1 MAKTSGLPLGLIW
14 RDFATDWP
22 AQPYPAGPTPCTVQQ
37 INTTGSRGVYRMTL
51 DAGTDVGVVR
61 ITFNTGAY
69 LLPGDVSGG
78 PARTA
83 NSLGD
88 RLVWSHGV
96 YNNQDSG
103 SSIGGSF
110 FENSITGTGDIPI
123 ITKDN
128 ENLTTTSNLE
138 RVRQLGFI
146 GGEKFFLKNVAGV
159 GQKIL
164 AISNLRGS
172 VPASSAHYANTTG
185 ASGGT
190 FTQNS
195 DGVYENI
202 DLFDWDNTLNSGAGG
217 FVNTSDS
224 TGVRTNVGPYS
235 GWKNRN
241 SVYPKVTI
249 YPNMKTHD
257 NTDDGDYFANGKGR
271 VLYKKYQEQLKF
283 FNAADFG
290 DLILECIRLFNE
302 NQDILES
309 FQNRFKYMLVDEYQD
324 TNTSQYTLLKLLS
337 GKWKNICCV
346 GDDDQSIY
354 SWRGAEVTNILKFEK
369 DFADSRIIR
378 LEQNYRST
386 GNILAAAS
394 KLIEANESRFGKTL
408 WTSSNGGEKV
418 SVTSTWD
425 GEEEARIITDEIEQQ
440 SLNKKNLDEVAI
452 LVRASFQMREFEDR
466 FVSIGLPY
474 KVIGGPRFY
483 ERKEI
488 RDANAY
494 FRLAIH
500 PNDSLALER
509 VLNVP
514 KRGIGETTLKKIKQY
529 AKNNN
534 IPTIDA
540 IRDLIK
546 TSEIKPKTKISLKHF
561 VELTERWNDLIKER
575 SHFEIAEIILEDSGY
590 LEMLRNDDTLTA
602 AGRLDNI
609 KELFRSIEPFESL
622 SAYLEHI
629 SLVME
634 IDKNPEG
641 NKVSLMTLHAAKGLE
656 FDYVYLPGWE
666 EGVFPNQRSL
676 DEGGIKS
683 LEEERRLAYVGITR
697 AKVKSSIFYAA
708 NRKMHNQWLSSIASR
723 FVSELPDENVEVNLS
738 HFSGNKGNF
747 TDIKEDIFDQSDYST
762 PGWERAKIQSSNKKI
777 LVEDVTDISLDNN
790 SKFSSGS
797 IVFHKKFGQGKVE
810 SIDGKK
816 LTINFGSNGTRKV
829 MENFVDTVS

>member
-1 MAKTSGLPLGLIW
+1 MLKI
-14 RDFATDWP
+14 DE
-22 AQPYPAGPTPCTVQQ
+22 
-37 INTTGSRGVYRMTL
+37 L
-51 DAGTDVGVVR
+51 DAFKKLNEVQKEAVLHDNGPLLVLAGAGTGKTGVLTTRLAR
-61 ITFNTGAY
+61 ILMENMA
-69 LLPGDVSGG
+69 LPGEILSVTFTNK
-78 PARTA
+78 AA
-83 NSLGD
+83 NEMKSRVGNLIGDMVTGLKWLGTF
-88 RLVWSHGV
+88 H
-96 YNNQDSG
+96 
-103 SSIGGSF
+103 SIGAQ
-110 FENSITGTGDIPI
+110 I
-123 ITKDN
+123 
-128 ENLTTTSNLE
+128 L
-138 RVRQLGFI
+138 RQYPEKVGLKNGFI
-146 GGEKFFLKNVAGV
+146 ILDTDDQLRLLK
-159 GQKIL
+159 QIIKE
-164 AISNLRGS
+164 
-172 VPASSAHYANTTG
+172 
-185 ASGGT
+185 
-190 FTQNS
+190 
-195 DGVYENI
+195 ENI
-202 DLFDWDNTLNSGAGG
+202 DDKKWSAKGLLSLIDN
-217 FVNTSDS
+217 
-224 TGVRTNVGPYS
+224 
-235 GWKNRN
+235 WKNKGL
-241 SVYPKVTI
+241 S
-249 YPNMKTHD
+249 PNQISS
-257 NTDDGDYFANGKGR
+257 DDGDYFANGKGK
-271 VLYKKYQEQLKF
+271 VLYKKYQDQLKF

-302 NQDILES
+302 NPDILES

-369 DFADSRIIR
+369 DFLDSKIIR

-494 FRLAIH
+494 FRLAIQ

-509 VLNVP
+509 ILNVP
-514 KRGIGETTLKKIKQY
+514 KRGIGETTLKKIKDY

-534 IPTIDA
+534 IPTIDS

-546 TSEIKPKTKISLKHF
+546 TSEIKPKTKISLGHF
-561 VELTERWNDLIKER
+561 IELTERWNDLITER
-575 SHFEIAEIILEDSGY
+575 NHYEMAEIILEDSGY
-590 LEMLRNDDTLTA
+590 LEMLRNDDTITA

-622 SAYLEHI
+622 NAYLEHI

-656 FDYVYLPGWE
+656 FDYVFLPGWE

-676 DEGGIKS
+676 DEGGVKS

-697 AKVKSSIFYAA
+697 AKIKSSIFYAA
-708 NRKMHNQWLSSIASR
+708 NRKMHNQWLSSIPSR
-723 FVSELPDENVEVNLS
+723 FVNELPEDNIDVNLS

-747 TDIKEDIFDQSDYST
+747 TDIKEDDIFDQSDYST
-762 PGWERAKIQSSNKKI
+762 PGWERAKIQSLSNKRIQEEEKI
-777 LVEDVTDISLDNN
+777 ISVDSN
-790 SKFSSGS
+790 SKFSPGML
-797 IVFHKKFGQGKVE
+797 VMHKKFGKGKIETV
-810 SIDGKK
+810 DGKK
-816 LTINFGSNGTRKV
+816 LTISFGDNGIRKV
-829 MENFVDTVS
+829 MENFVDIAN

>member
-1 MAKTSGLPLGLIW
+1 MLKI
-14 RDFATDWP
+14 DE
-22 AQPYPAGPTPCTVQQ
+22 
-37 INTTGSRGVYRMTL
+37 L
-51 DAGTDVGVVR
+51 DAFKKLNEVQKEAVLHDNGPLLVLAGAGTGKTGVLTTRLAR
-61 ITFNTGAY
+61 ILMENMA
-69 LLPGDVSGG
+69 LPGEILSVTFTNK
-78 PARTA
+78 AA
-83 NSLGD
+83 NEMKIRVGNLIGDMVTGLKWLGTF
-88 RLVWSHGV
+88 H
-96 YNNQDSG
+96 
-103 SSIGGSF
+103 SIGAQ
-110 FENSITGTGDIPI
+110 I
-123 ITKDN
+123 
-128 ENLTTTSNLE
+128 L
-138 RVRQLGFI
+138 RQYPEKVGLKNGFI
-146 GGEKFFLKNVAGV
+146 ILDTDDQLRLLK
-159 GQKIL
+159 QIIKE
-164 AISNLRGS
+164 
-172 VPASSAHYANTTG
+172 
-185 ASGGT
+185 
-190 FTQNS
+190 
-195 DGVYENI
+195 ENI
-202 DLFDWDNTLNSGAGG
+202 DDKKWSAKGLLSLIDN
-217 FVNTSDS
+217 
-224 TGVRTNVGPYS
+224 
-235 GWKNRN
+235 WKNKGL
-241 SVYPKVTI
+241 S
-249 YPNMKTHD
+249 PNQISS
-257 NTDDGDYFANGKGR
+257 DDGDYFANGKGK
-271 VLYKKYQEQLKF
+271 VLYKKYQDQLKF

-302 NQDILES
+302 NPDILES

-369 DFADSRIIR
+369 DFLDSKIIR

-494 FRLAIH
+494 FRLAIQ

-509 VLNVP
+509 ILNVP
-514 KRGIGETTLKKIKQY
+514 KRGIGETTLKKIKDY

-534 IPTIDA
+534 IPTIDS

-546 TSEIKPKTKISLKHF
+546 TSEIKPKTKISLGHF
-561 VELTERWNDLIKER
+561 IELTERWNDLIAER
-575 SHFEIAEIILEDSGY
+575 NHYEMAEIILEDSGY
-590 LEMLRNDDTLTA
+590 LEMLRNDDTITA

-622 SAYLEHI
+622 NAYLEHI

-656 FDYVYLPGWE
+656 FDYVFLPGWE

-676 DEGGIKS
+676 DEGGVKS

-697 AKVKSSIFYAA
+697 AKIKSSIFYAA
-708 NRKMHNQWLSSIASR
+708 NRKMHNQWLSSIPSR
-723 FVSELPDENVEVNLS
+723 FVNELPEDNIEINLS

-747 TDIKEDIFDQSDYST
+747 TDIKEDDIFDQSDYST
-762 PGWERAKIQSSNKKI
+762 PGWERAKIQSLSNKRIQEEEKI
-777 LVEDVTDISLDNN
+777 ISVDTN
-790 SKFSSGS
+790 SKFSPGML
-797 IVFHKKFGQGKVE
+797 VMHKKFGKGKIETV
-810 SIDGKK
+810 DGKK
-816 LTINFGSNGTRKV
+816 LTISFGDNGIRKV
-829 MENFVDTVS
+829 MENFVDIAN

>member
-1 MAKTSGLPLGLIW
+1 MLKI
-14 RDFATDWP
+14 DE
-22 AQPYPAGPTPCTVQQ
+22 
-37 INTTGSRGVYRMTL
+37 L
-51 DAGTDVGVVR
+51 DAFKKLNEVQKEAVLHDNGPLLVLAGAGTGKTGVLTTRLAR
-61 ITFNTGAY
+61 ILMENMA
-69 LLPGDVSGG
+69 LPGEILSVTFTNK
-78 PARTA
+78 AA
-83 NSLGD
+83 NEMKSRVGNLIGDMVTGLKWLGTF
-88 RLVWSHGV
+88 H
-96 YNNQDSG
+96 
-103 SSIGGSF
+103 SIGAQ
-110 FENSITGTGDIPI
+110 I
-123 ITKDN
+123 
-128 ENLTTTSNLE
+128 L
-138 RVRQLGFI
+138 RQYPEKVGLKNGFI
-146 GGEKFFLKNVAGV
+146 ILDTDDQLRLLK
-159 GQKIL
+159 QIIKE
-164 AISNLRGS
+164 
-172 VPASSAHYANTTG
+172 
-185 ASGGT
+185 
-190 FTQNS
+190 
-195 DGVYENI
+195 ENI
-202 DLFDWDNTLNSGAGG
+202 DDKKWSAKGLLSLIDN
-217 FVNTSDS
+217 
-224 TGVRTNVGPYS
+224 
-235 GWKNRN
+235 WKNKGL
-241 SVYPKVTI
+241 S
-249 YPNMKTHD
+249 PNQISS
-257 NTDDGDYFANGKGR
+257 DDGDYFANGKGK
-271 VLYKKYQEQLKF
+271 VLYKKYQDQLKF

-302 NQDILES
+302 NPDILES

-369 DFADSRIIR
+369 DFLDSKIIR

-494 FRLAIH
+494 FRLAIQ

-509 VLNVP
+509 ILNVP
-514 KRGIGETTLKKIKQY
+514 KRGIGETTLKKIKDY

-534 IPTIDA
+534 IPTIDS

-546 TSEIKPKTKISLKHF
+546 TSEIKPKTKISLGHF
-561 VELTERWNDLIKER
+561 IELTERWNDLIAER
-575 SHFEIAEIILEDSGY
+575 NHYEMAEIILEDSGY
-590 LEMLRNDDTLTA
+590 LEMLRNDDTITA

-622 SAYLEHI
+622 NAYLEHI

-656 FDYVYLPGWE
+656 FDYVFLPGWE

-676 DEGGIKS
+676 DEGGVKS

-697 AKVKSSIFYAA
+697 AKIKSSIFYAA
-708 NRKMHNQWLSSIASR
+708 NRKMHNQWLSSIPSR
-723 FVSELPDENVEVNLS
+723 FVNELPEDNIEVNLS

-747 TDIKEDIFDQSDYST
+747 TDIKEDDIFDQSDYST
-762 PGWERAKIQSSNKKI
+762 PGWERAKIQSLSNKRIQEEEKI
-777 LVEDVTDISLDNN
+777 VSVDIN
-790 SKFSSGS
+790 SKFSPGML
-797 IVFHKKFGQGKVE
+797 VMHKKFGKGKIQTV
-810 SIDGKK
+810 DGKK
-816 LTINFGSNGTRKV
+816 LTISFGDNGIRKV
-829 MENFVDTVS
+829 MENFVDIAN

>member
-1 MAKTSGLPLGLIW
+1 MLK
-14 RDFATDWP
+14 
-22 AQPYPAGPTPCTVQQ
+22 
-37 INTTGSRGVYRMTL
+37 INEL
-51 DAGTDVGVVR
+51 DAFKKLNEVQKEAVLHDDGPLLVLAGAGTGKTGVLTTRLAR
-61 ITFNTGAY
+61 ILMENMA
-69 LLPGDVSGG
+69 LPGEILSVTFTNK
-78 PARTA
+78 AA
-83 NSLGD
+83 NEMKSRVGNLIGDMVTGLKWLGTF
-88 RLVWSHGV
+88 H
-96 YNNQDSG
+96 
-103 SSIGGSF
+103 SIGAQ
-110 FENSITGTGDIPI
+110 I
-123 ITKDN
+123 
-128 ENLTTTSNLE
+128 L
-138 RVRQLGFI
+138 RQYPEKVGLKNGFI
-146 GGEKFFLKNVAGV
+146 ILDTDDQLRLLK
-159 GQKIL
+159 QIIKE
-164 AISNLRGS
+164 
-172 VPASSAHYANTTG
+172 
-185 ASGGT
+185 
-190 FTQNS
+190 
-195 DGVYENI
+195 ENI
-202 DLFDWDNTLNSGAGG
+202 DDKKWSAKGLLSLIDK
-217 FVNTSDS
+217 
-224 TGVRTNVGPYS
+224 
-235 GWKNRN
+235 WKNKGL
-241 SVYPKVTI
+241 S
-249 YPNMKTHD
+249 PNQISS
-257 NTDDGDYFANGKGR
+257 DDGDYFANGKGK

-302 NQDILES
+302 NPDILEG

-369 DFADSRIIR
+369 DFINSRIIR

-494 FRLAIH
+494 FRLAIQ

-514 KRGIGETTLKKIKQY
+514 KRGIGETTLKKIKDY
-529 AKNNN
+529 AKHNN
-534 IPTIDA
+534 ISTIDA
-540 IRDLIK
+540 IKDLIK
-546 TSEIKPKTKISLKHF
+546 TSEIKPKTKISLGYF
-561 VELTERWNDLIKER
+561 VELTERWNSLITER
-575 SHFEIAEIILEDSGY
+575 SHYDMAEIILEDSGY
-590 LEMLRNDDTLTA
+590 LEMLRNDDTITA

-622 SAYLEHI
+622 NAYLEHI

-656 FDYVYLPGWE
+656 FDYVFLPGWE

-676 DEGGIKS
+676 DEGGVKS

-697 AKVKSSIFYAA
+697 AKIKSSIFYAA
-708 NRKMHNQWLSSIASR
+708 NRKMHNQWLSSIPSR
-723 FVSELPDENVEVNLS
+723 FVNELPEDNIEINLS

-747 TDIKEDIFDQSDYST
+747 TDIKEDDIFDQSDYST
-762 PGWERAKIQSSNKKI
+762 PGWERAKIQSLNSKKI
-777 LVEDVTDISLDNN
+777 QEEVIISVDTN
-790 SKFSSGS
+790 SKFSTGTF
-797 IVFHKKFGQGKVE
+797 VVHKKFGKGKIE
-810 SIDGKK
+810 SVDGKK
-816 LTINFGSNGTRKV
+816 LTINFGNNGMRKV
-829 MENFVDTVS
+829 MENFVDIAT

>member
-1 MAKTSGLPLGLIW
+1 MLK
-14 RDFATDWP
+14 
-22 AQPYPAGPTPCTVQQ
+22 
-37 INTTGSRGVYRMTL
+37 INEL
-51 DAGTDVGVVR
+51 DAFKKLNEVQKEAVLHDDGPLLVLAGAGTGKTGVLTTRLAR
-61 ITFNTGAY
+61 ILMENMA
-69 LLPGDVSGG
+69 LPGEILSVTFTNK
-78 PARTA
+78 AA
-83 NSLGD
+83 NEMKSRVGNLIGDMVTGLKWLGTF
-88 RLVWSHGV
+88 H
-96 YNNQDSG
+96 
-103 SSIGGSF
+103 SIGAQ
-110 FENSITGTGDIPI
+110 I
-123 ITKDN
+123 
-128 ENLTTTSNLE
+128 L
-138 RVRQLGFI
+138 RQYPEKIGLKNGFI
-146 GGEKFFLKNVAGV
+146 ILDTDDQLRLLK
-159 GQKIL
+159 QIIKE
-164 AISNLRGS
+164 
-172 VPASSAHYANTTG
+172 
-185 ASGGT
+185 
-190 FTQNS
+190 
-195 DGVYENI
+195 ENI
-202 DLFDWDNTLNSGAGG
+202 DDKKWSAKGLLSLIDK
-217 FVNTSDS
+217 
-224 TGVRTNVGPYS
+224 
-235 GWKNRN
+235 WKNKGL
-241 SVYPKVTI
+241 S
-249 YPNMKTHD
+249 PNQISS
-257 NTDDGDYFANGKGR
+257 DDGDYFANGKGK

-302 NQDILES
+302 NPDILEG

-369 DFADSRIIR
+369 DFINSRIIR

-494 FRLAIH
+494 FRLAIQ

-514 KRGIGETTLKKIKQY
+514 KRGIGETTLKKIKDY
-529 AKNNN
+529 AKHNN
-534 IPTIDA
+534 ISTIDA
-540 IRDLIK
+540 IKDLIK
-546 TSEIKPKTKISLKHF
+546 TSEIKPKTKISLGYF
-561 VELTERWNDLIKER
+561 VELTERWNSLITER
-575 SHFEIAEIILEDSGY
+575 SHYDMAEIILEDSGY
-590 LEMLRNDDTLTA
+590 LEMLRNDDTITA

-622 SAYLEHI
+622 NAYLEHI

-656 FDYVYLPGWE
+656 FDYVFLPGWE

-676 DEGGIKS
+676 DEGGVKS

-697 AKVKSSIFYAA
+697 AKIKSSIFYAA
-708 NRKMHNQWLSSIASR
+708 NRKMHNQWLSSIPSR
-723 FVSELPDENVEVNLS
+723 FVNELPEDNIEINLS

-747 TDIKEDIFDQSDYST
+747 TDIKEDDIFDQSDYST
-762 PGWERAKIQSSNKKI
+762 PGWERAKIQSLSNKRI
-777 LVEDVTDISLDNN
+777 QEEEINSVDTN
-790 SKFSSGS
+790 SKFSTGTL
-797 IVFHKKFGQGKVE
+797 VVHKKFGKGKIE
-810 SIDGKK
+810 SVDGKK
-816 LTINFGSNGTRKV
+816 LTINFGNNGMRKV
-829 MENFVDTVS
+829 MENFVDIAT

>member
-1 MAKTSGLPLGLIW
+1 MLKI
-14 RDFATDWP
+14 DE
-22 AQPYPAGPTPCTVQQ
+22 
-37 INTTGSRGVYRMTL
+37 L
-51 DAGTDVGVVR
+51 DAFKKLNEVQKEAVLHDNGPLLVLAGAGTGKTGVLTTRLAR
-61 ITFNTGAY
+61 ILMENMA
-69 LLPGDVSGG
+69 LPGEILSVTFTNK
-78 PARTA
+78 AA
-83 NSLGD
+83 NEMKSRVGNLIGDMVTGLKWLGTF
-88 RLVWSHGV
+88 H
-96 YNNQDSG
+96 
-103 SSIGGSF
+103 SIGAQ
-110 FENSITGTGDIPI
+110 I
-123 ITKDN
+123 
-128 ENLTTTSNLE
+128 L
-138 RVRQLGFI
+138 RQYPEKVGLKNGFI
-146 GGEKFFLKNVAGV
+146 ILDTDDQLRLLK
-159 GQKIL
+159 QIIKE
-164 AISNLRGS
+164 
-172 VPASSAHYANTTG
+172 
-185 ASGGT
+185 
-190 FTQNS
+190 
-195 DGVYENI
+195 ENI
-202 DLFDWDNTLNSGAGG
+202 DDKKWSAKGLLSLIDN
-217 FVNTSDS
+217 
-224 TGVRTNVGPYS
+224 
-235 GWKNRN
+235 WKNKGL
-241 SVYPKVTI
+241 S
-249 YPNMKTHD
+249 PNQISS
-257 NTDDGDYFANGKGR
+257 DDGDYFANGKGK
-271 VLYKKYQEQLKF
+271 VLYKKYQDQLKF

-302 NQDILES
+302 NPDILES

-369 DFADSRIIR
+369 DFLDSKIIR

-494 FRLAIH
+494 FRLAIQ

-509 VLNVP
+509 ILNVP
-514 KRGIGETTLKKIKQY
+514 KRGIGETTLKKIKDY

-534 IPTIDA
+534 IPTIDS

-546 TSEIKPKTKISLKHF
+546 TSEIKPKTKISLGHF
-561 VELTERWNDLIKER
+561 IELTERWNDLIAER
-575 SHFEIAEIILEDSGY
+575 NHYEMAEIILEDSGY
-590 LEMLRNDDTLTA
+590 LEMLRNDDTITA

-622 SAYLEHI
+622 NAYLEHI

-656 FDYVYLPGWE
+656 FDYVFLPGWE

-676 DEGGIKS
+676 DEGGVKS

-697 AKVKSSIFYAA
+697 AKIKSSIFYAA
-708 NRKMHNQWLSSIASR
+708 NRKMHNQWLSSIPSR
-723 FVSELPDENVEVNLS
+723 FVNELPEDNIEVNLS

-747 TDIKEDIFDQSDYST
+747 TDIKEDDIFDQSDYST
-762 PGWERAKIQSSNKKI
+762 PGWERAKIQSLSNKRTQEEEKI
-777 LVEDVTDISLDNN
+777 ISVDSN
-790 SKFSSGS
+790 SKFSPGTL
-797 IVFHKKFGQGKVE
+797 VMHKKFGRGKIDTV
-810 SIDGKK
+810 DGKK
-816 LTINFGSNGTRKV
+816 LTIDFGGNGIRKV
-829 MENFVDTVS
+829 MENFVDITY

>member
-1 MAKTSGLPLGLIW
+1 MLKI
-14 RDFATDWP
+14 DE
-22 AQPYPAGPTPCTVQQ
+22 
-37 INTTGSRGVYRMTL
+37 L
-51 DAGTDVGVVR
+51 DAFKKLNEVQKEAVLHDNGPLLVLAGAGTGKTGVLTTRLAR
-61 ITFNTGAY
+61 ILMENMA
-69 LLPGDVSGG
+69 LPGEILSVTFTNK
-78 PARTA
+78 AA
-83 NSLGD
+83 NEMKSRVGNLIGDMVTGLKWLGTF
-88 RLVWSHGV
+88 H
-96 YNNQDSG
+96 
-103 SSIGGSF
+103 SIGAQ
-110 FENSITGTGDIPI
+110 I
-123 ITKDN
+123 
-128 ENLTTTSNLE
+128 L
-138 RVRQLGFI
+138 RQYPEKVGLKNGFI
-146 GGEKFFLKNVAGV
+146 ILDTDDQLRLLK
-159 GQKIL
+159 QIIKE
-164 AISNLRGS
+164 
-172 VPASSAHYANTTG
+172 
-185 ASGGT
+185 
-190 FTQNS
+190 
-195 DGVYENI
+195 ENI
-202 DLFDWDNTLNSGAGG
+202 DDKKWSAKGLLSLIDN
-217 FVNTSDS
+217 
-224 TGVRTNVGPYS
+224 
-235 GWKNRN
+235 WKNKGL
-241 SVYPKVTI
+241 S
-249 YPNMKTHD
+249 PNQISS
-257 NTDDGDYFANGKGR
+257 DDGDYFANGKGK
-271 VLYKKYQEQLKF
+271 VLYKKYQDQLKF

-302 NQDILES
+302 NPDILES

-369 DFADSRIIR
+369 DFLDSKIIR

-494 FRLAIH
+494 FRLAIQ

-509 VLNVP
+509 ILNVP
-514 KRGIGETTLKKIKQY
+514 KRGIGETTLKKIKDY

-534 IPTIDA
+534 IPTIDS

-546 TSEIKPKTKISLKHF
+546 TSEIKPKTKISLGHF
-561 VELTERWNDLIKER
+561 IELTERWNHLIADRNHYEM
-575 SHFEIAEIILEDSGY
+575 AEIILEDSGY
-590 LEMLRNDDTLTA
+590 LEMLRNDDTITA

-622 SAYLEHI
+622 NAYLEHI

-656 FDYVYLPGWE
+656 FDYVFLPGWE

-676 DEGGIKS
+676 DEGGVKS

-697 AKVKSSIFYAA
+697 AKIKSSIFYAA
-708 NRKMHNQWLSSIASR
+708 NRKMHNQWLSSIPSR
-723 FVSELPDENVEVNLS
+723 FVNELPEDNIDVNLS

-747 TDIKEDIFDQSDYST
+747 TDIKEDDIFDQSDYST
-762 PGWERAKIQSSNKKI
+762 PGWERAKIQSLSNKRIQEEEKI
-777 LVEDVTDISLDNN
+777 ISVDTN
-790 SKFSSGS
+790 SKFSPGML
-797 IVFHKKFGQGKVE
+797 VMHKKFGKGKIETV
-810 SIDGKK
+810 DGKK
-816 LTINFGSNGTRKV
+816 LTISFGGNGIRKV
-829 MENFVDTVS
+829 MENFVDIAN

>member
-1 MAKTSGLPLGLIW
+1 MLK
-14 RDFATDWP
+14 
-22 AQPYPAGPTPCTVQQ
+22 
-37 INTTGSRGVYRMTL
+37 INEL
-51 DAGTDVGVVR
+51 DAFKKLNEVQKEAVLHDNGPLLVLAGAGTGKTGVLTTRLAR
-61 ITFNTGAY
+61 ILMENMA
-69 LLPGDVSGG
+69 LPGEILSVTFTNK
-78 PARTA
+78 AA
-83 NSLGD
+83 NEMKSRVGNLIGDMVTGLKWLGTF
-88 RLVWSHGV
+88 H
-96 YNNQDSG
+96 
-103 SSIGGSF
+103 SIGAQ
-110 FENSITGTGDIPI
+110 I
-123 ITKDN
+123 
-128 ENLTTTSNLE
+128 L
-138 RVRQLGFI
+138 RQYPEKVGLKNGFI
-146 GGEKFFLKNVAGV
+146 ILDTDDQLRLLK
-159 GQKIL
+159 QIIKE
-164 AISNLRGS
+164 
-172 VPASSAHYANTTG
+172 
-185 ASGGT
+185 
-190 FTQNS
+190 
-195 DGVYENI
+195 ENI
-202 DLFDWDNTLNSGAGG
+202 DDKKWSAKGLLSLIDK
-217 FVNTSDS
+217 
-224 TGVRTNVGPYS
+224 
-235 GWKNRN
+235 WKN
-241 SVYPKVTI
+241 KGLG
-249 YPNMKTHD
+249 PNQISS
-257 NTDDGDYFANGKGR
+257 DDGDYFANGKGK

-302 NQDILES
+302 NPDILES

-369 DFADSRIIR
+369 DFLHSKIIR

-394 KLIEANESRFGKTL
+394 KLIETNESRFGKTL

-494 FRLAIH
+494 FRLAIQ

-509 VLNVP
+509 ILNVP
-514 KRGIGETTLKKIKQY
+514 KRGIGETTLKKIKDY

-534 IPTIDA
+534 ISTIDS

-546 TSEIKPKTKISLKHF
+546 TSEIKPKTKISLGHF
-561 VELTERWNDLIKER
+561 IELTERWNDLIAER
-575 SHFEIAEIILEDSGY
+575 NHYEMAEIILEDSGY
-590 LEMLRNDDTLTA
+590 LEMLRNDDTITA

-622 SAYLEHI
+622 NAYLEHI

-656 FDYVYLPGWE
+656 FDYVFLPGWE

-676 DEGGIKS
+676 DEGGVKS

-697 AKVKSSIFYAA
+697 AKIKSSIFYAA
-708 NRKMHNQWLSSIASR
+708 NRKMHNQWLSSIPSR
-723 FVSELPDENVEVNLS
+723 FVNELPEDNIEINLS

-747 TDIKEDIFDQSDYST
+747 TDIKEDDIFDQSDYST
-762 PGWERAKIQSSNKKI
+762 PGWERAKIQSLSNKRAQEEEKI
-777 LVEDVTDISLDNN
+777 ISIDSN
-790 SKFSSGS
+790 SKFSPGTL
-797 IVFHKKFGQGKVE
+797 VMHKKFGRGKIETV
-810 SIDGKK
+810 DGKK
-816 LTINFGSNGTRKV
+816 LTIDFGGNGIRKV
-829 MENFVDTVS
+829 MENFVDITY

>member
-1 MAKTSGLPLGLIW
+1 MLK
-14 RDFATDWP
+14 
-22 AQPYPAGPTPCTVQQ
+22 
-37 INTTGSRGVYRMTL
+37 INEL
-51 DAGTDVGVVR
+51 DAFKKLNEVQKEAVLHDDGPLLVLAGAGTGKTGVLTTRLAR
-61 ITFNTGAY
+61 ILMENMA
-69 LLPGDVSGG
+69 LPGEILSVTFTNK
-78 PARTA
+78 AA
-83 NSLGD
+83 NEMKSRVGNLIGDMVTGLKWLGTF
-88 RLVWSHGV
+88 H
-96 YNNQDSG
+96 
-103 SSIGGSF
+103 SIGAQ
-110 FENSITGTGDIPI
+110 I
-123 ITKDN
+123 
-128 ENLTTTSNLE
+128 L
-138 RVRQLGFI
+138 RQYPEKVGLKNGFI
-146 GGEKFFLKNVAGV
+146 ILDTDDQLRLLK
-159 GQKIL
+159 QIIKE
-164 AISNLRGS
+164 
-172 VPASSAHYANTTG
+172 
-185 ASGGT
+185 
-190 FTQNS
+190 
-195 DGVYENI
+195 ENI
-202 DLFDWDNTLNSGAGG
+202 DDKKWSAKGLLSLIDK
-217 FVNTSDS
+217 
-224 TGVRTNVGPYS
+224 
-235 GWKNRN
+235 WKNKGL
-241 SVYPKVTI
+241 S
-249 YPNMKTHD
+249 PNQISS
-257 NTDDGDYFANGKGR
+257 DDGDYFANGKGK

-302 NQDILES
+302 NPDILEG

-369 DFADSRIIR
+369 DFINSRIIR

-494 FRLAIH
+494 FRLAIQ

-514 KRGIGETTLKKIKQY
+514 KRGIGETTLKKIKDY
-529 AKNNN
+529 AKHNN
-534 IPTIDA
+534 ISTIDA
-540 IRDLIK
+540 IKDLIK
-546 TSEIKPKTKISLKHF
+546 TSEIKPKTKISLGYF
-561 VELTERWNDLIKER
+561 VELTERWNSLITER
-575 SHFEIAEIILEDSGY
+575 SHYDMAEIILEDSGY
-590 LEMLRNDDTLTA
+590 LEMLRNDDTITA

-622 SAYLEHI
+622 NAYLEHI

-656 FDYVYLPGWE
+656 FDYVFLPGWE

-676 DEGGIKS
+676 DEGGVKS

-697 AKVKSSIFYAA
+697 AKIKSSIFYAA
-708 NRKMHNQWLSSIASR
+708 NRKMHNQWLSSIPSR
-723 FVSELPDENVEVNLS
+723 FVNELPEDNIEINLS

-747 TDIKEDIFDQSDYST
+747 TDIKEDDIFDQSDYST
-762 PGWERAKIQSSNKKI
+762 PGWERAKIQSLSNKRI
-777 LVEDVTDISLDNN
+777 QEEEINSVDPN
-790 SKFSSGS
+790 SKFSNGTL
-797 IVFHKKFGQGKVE
+797 VVHKKFGKGKIE
-810 SIDGKK
+810 SVDGKK
-816 LTINFGSNGTRKV
+816 LTINFGNNGMRKV
-829 MENFVDTVS
+829 MENFVDIAT

>member
-1 MAKTSGLPLGLIW
+1 MLK
-14 RDFATDWP
+14 
-22 AQPYPAGPTPCTVQQ
+22 
-37 INTTGSRGVYRMTL
+37 INEL
-51 DAGTDVGVVR
+51 DAFKKLNEVQKEAVLHDDGPLLVLAGAGTGKTGILTTRLAR
-61 ITFNTGAY
+61 ILMENMA
-69 LLPGDVSGG
+69 LPGEILSVTFTNK
-78 PARTA
+78 AA
-83 NSLGD
+83 NEMKSRVGNLIGDMVTGLKWLGTF
-88 RLVWSHGV
+88 H
-96 YNNQDSG
+96 
-103 SSIGGSF
+103 SIGAQ
-110 FENSITGTGDIPI
+110 I
-123 ITKDN
+123 
-128 ENLTTTSNLE
+128 L
-138 RVRQLGFI
+138 RQYPEKVGLKNGFI
-146 GGEKFFLKNVAGV
+146 ILDTDDQLRLLK
-159 GQKIL
+159 QIIKE
-164 AISNLRGS
+164 
-172 VPASSAHYANTTG
+172 
-185 ASGGT
+185 
-190 FTQNS
+190 
-195 DGVYENI
+195 ENI
-202 DLFDWDNTLNSGAGG
+202 DDKKWSAKGLLSLIDK
-217 FVNTSDS
+217 
-224 TGVRTNVGPYS
+224 
-235 GWKNRN
+235 WKNKGL
-241 SVYPKVTI
+241 S
-249 YPNMKTHD
+249 PNQISS
-257 NTDDGDYFANGKGR
+257 DDGDYFANGKGK

-302 NQDILES
+302 NPDILEG

-369 DFADSRIIR
+369 DFINSRIIR

-494 FRLAIH
+494 FRLAIQ

-514 KRGIGETTLKKIKQY
+514 KRGIGETTLKKIKDY
-529 AKNNN
+529 AKHNN
-534 IPTIDA
+534 ISTIDA
-540 IRDLIK
+540 IKDLIK
-546 TSEIKPKTKISLKHF
+546 TSEIKPKTKISLGYF
-561 VELTERWNDLIKER
+561 VELTERWNSLITER
-575 SHFEIAEIILEDSGY
+575 SHYDMAEIILEDSGY
-590 LEMLRNDDTLTA
+590 LEMLRNDDTITA

-622 SAYLEHI
+622 NAYLEHI

-656 FDYVYLPGWE
+656 FDYVFLPGWE

-676 DEGGIKS
+676 DEGGVKS

-697 AKVKSSIFYAA
+697 AKIKSSIFYAA
-708 NRKMHNQWLSSIASR
+708 NRKMHNQWLSSIPSR
-723 FVSELPDENVEVNLS
+723 FVNELPEDNIEINLS

-747 TDIKEDIFDQSDYST
+747 TDIKEDDIFDQSDYST
-762 PGWERAKIQSSNKKI
+762 PGWERAKIQSLSNKRI
-777 LVEDVTDISLDNN
+777 QEEEINSVDTN
-790 SKFSSGS
+790 SKFSTGTL
-797 IVFHKKFGQGKVE
+797 VVHKKFGKGKIE
-810 SIDGKK
+810 SVDGKK
-816 LTINFGSNGTRKV
+816 LTINFGNNGMRKV
-829 MENFVDTVS
+829 MENFVDIAT

>member
-1 MAKTSGLPLGLIW
+1 MLK
-14 RDFATDWP
+14 
-22 AQPYPAGPTPCTVQQ
+22 
-37 INTTGSRGVYRMTL
+37 INEL
-51 DAGTDVGVVR
+51 DAFKKLNEVQKEAVLHDDGPLLVLAGAGTGKTGVLTTRLAR
-61 ITFNTGAY
+61 ILMENMA
-69 LLPGDVSGG
+69 LPGEILSVTFTNK
-78 PARTA
+78 AA
-83 NSLGD
+83 NEMKSRVGNLIGDMVTGLKWLGTF
-88 RLVWSHGV
+88 H
-96 YNNQDSG
+96 
-103 SSIGGSF
+103 SIGAQ
-110 FENSITGTGDIPI
+110 I
-123 ITKDN
+123 
-128 ENLTTTSNLE
+128 L
-138 RVRQLGFI
+138 RQYPEKVGLKNGFI
-146 GGEKFFLKNVAGV
+146 ILDTDDQLRLLK
-159 GQKIL
+159 QIIKE
-164 AISNLRGS
+164 
-172 VPASSAHYANTTG
+172 
-185 ASGGT
+185 
-190 FTQNS
+190 
-195 DGVYENI
+195 ENI
-202 DLFDWDNTLNSGAGG
+202 DDKKWSAKGLLSLIDK
-217 FVNTSDS
+217 
-224 TGVRTNVGPYS
+224 
-235 GWKNRN
+235 WKNKGL
-241 SVYPKVTI
+241 S
-249 YPNMKTHD
+249 PNQISS
-257 NTDDGDYFANGKGR
+257 DDGDYFANGKGK

-302 NQDILES
+302 NPDILEG

-369 DFADSRIIR
+369 DFINSRIIR

-494 FRLAIH
+494 FRLAIQ

-514 KRGIGETTLKKIKQY
+514 KRGIGETTLKKIKDY
-529 AKNNN
+529 AKHNN
-534 IPTIDA
+534 ISTIDA
-540 IRDLIK
+540 IKDLIK
-546 TSEIKPKTKISLKHF
+546 TSEIKPKTKISLGYF
-561 VELTERWNDLIKER
+561 VELTERWNSLITER
-575 SHFEIAEIILEDSGY
+575 SHYDMAEIILEDSGY
-590 LEMLRNDDTLTA
+590 LEMLRNDDTITA

-609 KELFRSIEPFESL
+609 KELFRSIEPFENL
-622 SAYLEHI
+622 NAYLEHI

-656 FDYVYLPGWE
+656 FDYVFLPGWE

-676 DEGGIKS
+676 DEGGVKS

-697 AKVKSSIFYAA
+697 AKIKSSIFYAA
-708 NRKMHNQWLSSIASR
+708 NRKMHNQWLSSIPSR
-723 FVSELPDENVEVNLS
+723 FVNELPEDNIEINLS

-747 TDIKEDIFDQSDYST
+747 TDIKEDDIFDQSDYST
-762 PGWERAKIQSSNKKI
+762 PGWERAKIQSLSNKRI
-777 LVEDVTDISLDNN
+777 QEEEINSVDTN
-790 SKFSSGS
+790 SKFSTGTL
-797 IVFHKKFGQGKVE
+797 VVHKKFGKGKIE
-810 SIDGKK
+810 SVDGKK
-816 LTINFGSNGTRKV
+816 LTINFGNNGMRKV
-829 MENFVDTVS
+829 MENFVDIAT

>member
-1 MAKTSGLPLGLIW
+1 MLKI
-14 RDFATDWP
+14 DE
-22 AQPYPAGPTPCTVQQ
+22 
-37 INTTGSRGVYRMTL
+37 L
-51 DAGTDVGVVR
+51 DAFKKLNEVQKEAVLHDNGPLLVLAGAGTGKTGVLTTRLAR
-61 ITFNTGAY
+61 ILMENMA
-69 LLPGDVSGG
+69 LPGEILSVTFTNK
-78 PARTA
+78 AA
-83 NSLGD
+83 NEMKSRVGNLIGDMVTGLKWLGTF
-88 RLVWSHGV
+88 H
-96 YNNQDSG
+96 
-103 SSIGGSF
+103 SIGAQ
-110 FENSITGTGDIPI
+110 I
-123 ITKDN
+123 
-128 ENLTTTSNLE
+128 L
-138 RVRQLGFI
+138 RQYPEKVGLKNGFI
-146 GGEKFFLKNVAGV
+146 ILDTDDQLRLLK
-159 GQKIL
+159 QIIKE
-164 AISNLRGS
+164 
-172 VPASSAHYANTTG
+172 
-185 ASGGT
+185 
-190 FTQNS
+190 
-195 DGVYENI
+195 ENI
-202 DLFDWDNTLNSGAGG
+202 DDKKWSAKGLLSLIDN
-217 FVNTSDS
+217 
-224 TGVRTNVGPYS
+224 
-235 GWKNRN
+235 WKNKGL
-241 SVYPKVTI
+241 S
-249 YPNMKTHD
+249 PNQISS
-257 NTDDGDYFANGKGR
+257 DDGDYFANGKGK
-271 VLYKKYQEQLKF
+271 VLYKKYQDQLKF

-302 NQDILES
+302 NPDILES

-369 DFADSRIIR
+369 DFLDSKIIR

-425 GEEEARIITDEIEQQ
+425 GEEEARIITDEIEQH

-494 FRLAIH
+494 FRLAIQ

-509 VLNVP
+509 ILNVP
-514 KRGIGETTLKKIKQY
+514 KRGIGETTLKKIKDY

-534 IPTIDA
+534 IPTIDS

-546 TSEIKPKTKISLKHF
+546 TSEIKPKTKISLGHF
-561 VELTERWNDLIKER
+561 IELTERWNDLIAER
-575 SHFEIAEIILEDSGY
+575 NHYEMAEIILEDSGY
-590 LEMLRNDDTLTA
+590 LEMLRNDDTITA

-622 SAYLEHI
+622 NAYLEHI

-656 FDYVYLPGWE
+656 FDYVFLPGWE

-676 DEGGIKS
+676 DEGGVKS

-697 AKVKSSIFYAA
+697 AKIKSSIFYAA
-708 NRKMHNQWLSSIASR
+708 NRKMHNQWLSSIPSR
-723 FVSELPDENVEVNLS
+723 FVNELPEDNIEVNLS

-747 TDIKEDIFDQSDYST
+747 TDIKEDDIFDQSDYST
-762 PGWERAKIQSSNKKI
+762 PGWERAKIQSLSNKRIQEEEKI
-777 LVEDVTDISLDNN
+777 ISVDTN
-790 SKFSSGS
+790 SKFSPGML
-797 IVFHKKFGQGKVE
+797 VMHKKFGKGKIETV
-810 SIDGKK
+810 DGKK
-816 LTINFGSNGTRKV
+816 LTISFGDNGIRKV
-829 MENFVDTVS
+829 MENFVDIAN

>member
-1 MAKTSGLPLGLIW
+1 MLKI
-14 RDFATDWP
+14 DE
-22 AQPYPAGPTPCTVQQ
+22 
-37 INTTGSRGVYRMTL
+37 L
-51 DAGTDVGVVR
+51 DAFKKLNEVQKEAVLHDNGPLLVLAGAGTGKTGVLTTRLAR
-61 ITFNTGAY
+61 ILMENMA
-69 LLPGDVSGG
+69 LPGEILSVTFTNK
-78 PARTA
+78 AA
-83 NSLGD
+83 NEMKSRVGNLIGDMVTGLKWLGTF
-88 RLVWSHGV
+88 H
-96 YNNQDSG
+96 
-103 SSIGGSF
+103 SIGAQ
-110 FENSITGTGDIPI
+110 I
-123 ITKDN
+123 
-128 ENLTTTSNLE
+128 L
-138 RVRQLGFI
+138 RQYPEKVGLKNGFI
-146 GGEKFFLKNVAGV
+146 ILDTDDQLRLLK
-159 GQKIL
+159 QIIKE
-164 AISNLRGS
+164 
-172 VPASSAHYANTTG
+172 
-185 ASGGT
+185 
-190 FTQNS
+190 
-195 DGVYENI
+195 ENI
-202 DLFDWDNTLNSGAGG
+202 DDKKWSAKGLLSLIDK
-217 FVNTSDS
+217 
-224 TGVRTNVGPYS
+224 
-235 GWKNRN
+235 WKNKGL
-241 SVYPKVTI
+241 S
-249 YPNMKTHD
+249 PNQISS
-257 NTDDGDYFANGKGR
+257 DDGDYFANGKGK
-271 VLYKKYQEQLKF
+271 VLYKKYQDQLKF

-302 NQDILES
+302 NPDILES

-369 DFADSRIIR
+369 DFLDSKIIR

-494 FRLAIH
+494 FRLAIQ

-509 VLNVP
+509 ILNVP
-514 KRGIGETTLKKIKQY
+514 KRGIGETTLKKIKDY

-534 IPTIDA
+534 IPTIDS

-546 TSEIKPKTKISLKHF
+546 TSEIKPKTKISLGHF
-561 VELTERWNDLIKER
+561 IELTERWNDLIAER
-575 SHFEIAEIILEDSGY
+575 NHYEMAEIILEDSGY
-590 LEMLRNDDTLTA
+590 LEMLRNDDTITA

-622 SAYLEHI
+622 NAYLEHI

-656 FDYVYLPGWE
+656 FDYVFLPGWE

-676 DEGGIKS
+676 DEGGVKS

-697 AKVKSSIFYAA
+697 AKIKSSIFYAA
-708 NRKMHNQWLSSIASR
+708 NRKMHNQWLSSIPSR
-723 FVSELPDENVEVNLS
+723 FVNELPEDNIEVNLS

-747 TDIKEDIFDQSDYST
+747 TDIKEDDIFDQSDYST
-762 PGWERAKIQSSNKKI
+762 PGWERAKIQSLSNKRIQDEEKI
-777 LVEDVTDISLDNN
+777 ISVDTN
-790 SKFSSGS
+790 SKFSPGML
-797 IVFHKKFGQGKVE
+797 VMHKKFGKGKIQTV
-810 SIDGKK
+810 DGKK
-816 LTINFGSNGTRKV
+816 LTISFGDNGIRKV
-829 MENFVDTVS
+829 MENFVDIAN

>member
-1 MAKTSGLPLGLIW
+1 MLK
-14 RDFATDWP
+14 
-22 AQPYPAGPTPCTVQQ
+22 
-37 INTTGSRGVYRMTL
+37 INEL
-51 DAGTDVGVVR
+51 DAFKKLNEVQKEAVLHDNGPLLVLAGAGTGKTGVLTTRLAR
-61 ITFNTGAY
+61 ILMENMA
-69 LLPGDVSGG
+69 LPGEILSVTFTNK
-78 PARTA
+78 AA
-83 NSLGD
+83 NEMKSRVGNLIGDMVTGLKWLGTF
-88 RLVWSHGV
+88 H
-96 YNNQDSG
+96 
-103 SSIGGSF
+103 SIGAQ
-110 FENSITGTGDIPI
+110 I
-123 ITKDN
+123 
-128 ENLTTTSNLE
+128 L
-138 RVRQLGFI
+138 RQYPEKVELKNGFI
-146 GGEKFFLKNVAGV
+146 ILDTDDQLRLLK
-159 GQKIL
+159 QIIKE
-164 AISNLRGS
+164 
-172 VPASSAHYANTTG
+172 
-185 ASGGT
+185 
-190 FTQNS
+190 
-195 DGVYENI
+195 ENI
-202 DLFDWDNTLNSGAGG
+202 DDKKWSAKGLLSLIDN
-217 FVNTSDS
+217 
-224 TGVRTNVGPYS
+224 
-235 GWKNRN
+235 WKNKGL
-241 SVYPKVTI
+241 S
-249 YPNMKTHD
+249 PNQISS
-257 NTDDGDYFANGKGR
+257 DDGDYFANGKGK
-271 VLYKKYQEQLKF
+271 VLYKKYQDQLKF

-302 NQDILES
+302 NPDILES

-369 DFADSRIIR
+369 DFLDSKIIR

-494 FRLAIH
+494 FRLAIQ

-509 VLNVP
+509 ILNVP
-514 KRGIGETTLKKIKQY
+514 KRGIGETTLKKIKDY

-534 IPTIDA
+534 IPTIDS

-546 TSEIKPKTKISLKHF
+546 TSEIKPKTKISLGHF
-561 VELTERWNDLIKER
+561 IELTERWNDLIAER
-575 SHFEIAEIILEDSGY
+575 NHYEMAEIILEDSGY
-590 LEMLRNDDTLTA
+590 LEMLRNDDTITA

-622 SAYLEHI
+622 NAYLEHI

-656 FDYVYLPGWE
+656 FDYVFLPGWE

-676 DEGGIKS
+676 DEGGVKS

-697 AKVKSSIFYAA
+697 AKIKSSIFYAA
-708 NRKMHNQWLSSIASR
+708 NRKMHNQWLSSIPSR
-723 FVSELPDENVEVNLS
+723 FVNELPEDNIEVNLS

-747 TDIKEDIFDQSDYST
+747 TDIKEDDIFDQSDYST
-762 PGWERAKIQSSNKKI
+762 PGWERAKIQSLSNKRIQEEEKI
-777 LVEDVTDISLDNN
+777 ISVDTN
-790 SKFSSGS
+790 SKFSPGML
-797 IVFHKKFGQGKVE
+797 VMHKKFGKGKIQTV
-810 SIDGKK
+810 DGKK
-816 LTINFGSNGTRKV
+816 LTISFGDNGIRKV
-829 MENFVDTVS
+829 MENFVDIAN

>member
-1 MAKTSGLPLGLIW
+1 MLK
-14 RDFATDWP
+14 
-22 AQPYPAGPTPCTVQQ
+22 
-37 INTTGSRGVYRMTL
+37 INEL
-51 DAGTDVGVVR
+51 DAFKKLNEVQKEAVLHDDGPLLVLAGAGTGKTGVLTTRLAR
-61 ITFNTGAY
+61 ILVENMA
-69 LLPGDVSGG
+69 LPGEILSVTFTNK
-78 PARTA
+78 AA
-83 NSLGD
+83 NEMKSRVGNLIGDMVTGLKWLGTF
-88 RLVWSHGV
+88 H
-96 YNNQDSG
+96 
-103 SSIGGSF
+103 SIGAQ
-110 FENSITGTGDIPI
+110 I
-123 ITKDN
+123 
-128 ENLTTTSNLE
+128 L
-138 RVRQLGFI
+138 RQYPEKVGLKNGFI
-146 GGEKFFLKNVAGV
+146 ILDTDDQLRLLK
-159 GQKIL
+159 QIIKE
-164 AISNLRGS
+164 
-172 VPASSAHYANTTG
+172 
-185 ASGGT
+185 
-190 FTQNS
+190 
-195 DGVYENI
+195 ENI
-202 DLFDWDNTLNSGAGG
+202 DDKKWSAKGLLSLIDK
-217 FVNTSDS
+217 
-224 TGVRTNVGPYS
+224 
-235 GWKNRN
+235 WKNKGL
-241 SVYPKVTI
+241 S
-249 YPNMKTHD
+249 PNQISS
-257 NTDDGDYFANGKGR
+257 DDGDYFANGKGK

-302 NQDILES
+302 NPDILEG

-369 DFADSRIIR
+369 DFINSRIIR

-494 FRLAIH
+494 FRLAIQ

-514 KRGIGETTLKKIKQY
+514 KRGIGETTLKKIKDY
-529 AKNNN
+529 AKHNN
-534 IPTIDA
+534 ISTIDA
-540 IRDLIK
+540 IKDLIK
-546 TSEIKPKTKISLKHF
+546 TSEIKPKTKISLGYF
-561 VELTERWNDLIKER
+561 VELTERWNSLITER
-575 SHFEIAEIILEDSGY
+575 SHYDMAEIILEDSGY
-590 LEMLRNDDTLTA
+590 LEMLRNDDTITA

-622 SAYLEHI
+622 NAYLEHI

-656 FDYVYLPGWE
+656 FDYVFLPGWE

-676 DEGGIKS
+676 DEGGVKS

-697 AKVKSSIFYAA
+697 AKIKSSIFYAA
-708 NRKMHNQWLSSIASR
+708 NRKMHNQWLSSIPSR
-723 FVSELPDENVEVNLS
+723 FVNELPEDNIEINLS

-747 TDIKEDIFDQSDYST
+747 TDIKEDDIFDQSDYST
-762 PGWERAKIQSSNKKI
+762 PGWERAKIQSLSNKRI
-777 LVEDVTDISLDNN
+777 QEEEINSVDTN
-790 SKFSSGS
+790 SKFSTGTL
-797 IVFHKKFGQGKVE
+797 VVHKKFGKGKIE
-810 SIDGKK
+810 SVDGKK
-816 LTINFGSNGTRKV
+816 LTINFGNNGMRKV
-829 MENFVDTVS
+829 MENFVDIAT

>member
-1 MAKTSGLPLGLIW
+1 MLKI
-14 RDFATDWP
+14 DE
-22 AQPYPAGPTPCTVQQ
+22 
-37 INTTGSRGVYRMTL
+37 L
-51 DAGTDVGVVR
+51 DAFKKLNEVQKEAVLHDNGPLLVLAGAGTGKTGVLTTRLAR
-61 ITFNTGAY
+61 ILMENMA
-69 LLPGDVSGG
+69 LPGEILSVTFTNK
-78 PARTA
+78 AA
-83 NSLGD
+83 NEMKSRVGNLIGDMVTGLKWLGTF
-88 RLVWSHGV
+88 H
-96 YNNQDSG
+96 
-103 SSIGGSF
+103 SIGAQ
-110 FENSITGTGDIPI
+110 I
-123 ITKDN
+123 
-128 ENLTTTSNLE
+128 L
-138 RVRQLGFI
+138 RQYPEKVGLKNGFI
-146 GGEKFFLKNVAGV
+146 ILDTDDQLRLLK
-159 GQKIL
+159 QIIKE
-164 AISNLRGS
+164 
-172 VPASSAHYANTTG
+172 
-185 ASGGT
+185 
-190 FTQNS
+190 
-195 DGVYENI
+195 ENI
-202 DLFDWDNTLNSGAGG
+202 DDKKWSAKGLLSLIDN
-217 FVNTSDS
+217 
-224 TGVRTNVGPYS
+224 
-235 GWKNRN
+235 WKNKGL
-241 SVYPKVTI
+241 S
-249 YPNMKTHD
+249 PNQISS
-257 NTDDGDYFANGKGR
+257 DDGDYFANGKGK
-271 VLYKKYQEQLKF
+271 VLYKKYQDQLKF

-302 NQDILES
+302 NPDILES

-369 DFADSRIIR
+369 DFLDSKIIR

-494 FRLAIH
+494 FRLAIQ

-509 VLNVP
+509 ILNVP
-514 KRGIGETTLKKIKQY
+514 KRGIGETTLKKIKDY

-534 IPTIDA
+534 IPTIDS

-546 TSEIKPKTKISLKHF
+546 TSEIKPKTKISLGHF
-561 VELTERWNDLIKER
+561 IELTERWNDLITKRNHYEM
-575 SHFEIAEIILEDSGY
+575 AEIILEDSGY
-590 LEMLRNDDTLTA
+590 LEMLRNDDTITA

-622 SAYLEHI
+622 NAYLEHI

-656 FDYVYLPGWE
+656 FDYVFLPGWE

-676 DEGGIKS
+676 DEGGVKS

-697 AKVKSSIFYAA
+697 AKIKSSIFYAA
-708 NRKMHNQWLSSIASR
+708 NRKMHNQWLSSIPSR
-723 FVSELPDENVEVNLS
+723 FVNELPEDNIEVNLS

-747 TDIKEDIFDQSDYST
+747 TDIKEDDIFDQSDYST
-762 PGWERAKIQSSNKKI
+762 PGWERAKIQSLSNKRIQEEEKI
-777 LVEDVTDISLDNN
+777 ISVDTN
-790 SKFSSGS
+790 SKFSPGML
-797 IVFHKKFGQGKVE
+797 VMHKKFGKGKIQTV
-810 SIDGKK
+810 DGKK
-816 LTINFGSNGTRKV
+816 LTISFGDNGIRKV
-829 MENFVDTVS
+829 MENFVNIAN